1 MPEKDRFGDKL
12 REKERG
18 EEAQYFAKRDREL
31 VEKKHIPAERRGEVS
46 IREAALRRCPEC
58 AKRLANHSFDAIAV
72 AECPYCR
79 GIWISRDGI
88 ESVARRE
95 SESFLGRFFSMTEQ
109 AMNGRTT
116 LRTIVAATDFSENAE
131 IALAWA
137 EQLAGQHRATLILVH
152 ASGFE
157 PVAAPDYVPLP
168 EECYDQVR
176 TSAKAQ
182 LEREAEKARR
192 GGVTVECELGF
203 GLASEIVIAA
213 AQRYDADVIV
223 AGTRGHTGWKRLFLG
238 STAARLVRQAQCPV
252 LTVQHSDAGPP
263 RPIRTV
269 LVATDFS
276 EDAGLATEAAT
287 RILGT
292 TGPDRRIVLLH
303 AYRVP
308 FEASYLPG
316 PILADAIS
324 AADVEVKQTI
334 ERLAAKLRDTGLN
347 VDTVICEGYPP
358 DKIVEQAR
366 SIRADLISIGTHGRS
381 GVNRLFL
388 GSTAERV
395 LGSAPCPVLT
405 VRRESST

>member
-31 VEKKHIPAERRGEVS
+31 IEKKPTPVERPDEVS

-58 AKRLANHSFDAIAV
+58 AKRLANRSFDAIAL

-95 SESFLGRFFSMTEQ
+95 GESFLGRFFSMNEQ

-137 EQLAGQHRATLILVH
+137 EQLARQHRATLILVH

-157 PVAAPDYVPLP
+157 PVAAPEYVPLP
-168 EECYDQVR
+168 EHSDRVR
-176 TSAKAQ
+176 ASAKMQ
-182 LEREAEKARR
+182 LEREVEKAQK
-192 GGVTVECELGF
+192 GGVTVDCELGF
-203 GLASEIVIAA
+203 GPAFEVVIAA

-252 LTVQHSDAGPP
+252 LTVQQSDAGPP

-287 RILGT
+287 RILGA
-292 TGPDRRIVLLH
+292 TGAERRIVLLH

-366 SIRADLISIGTHGRS
+366 SIRADLISMGTHGRS

>member
-1 MPEKDRFGDKL
+1 MSEKDRFGEQL
-12 REKERG
+12 RKKERG
-18 EEAQYFAKRDREL
+18 EEAQYFGKRDREL
-31 VEKKHIPAERRGEVS
+31 TEKKHPPVERPDDVS
-46 IREAALRRCPEC
+46 TREAALRRCPEC
-58 AKRLANHSFDAIAV
+58 AKRLANRRFDAIAL

-79 GIWISRDGI
+79 GIWMSRDGI

-95 SESFLGRFFSMTEQ
+95 SESFLGRFFSMNEQ

-131 IALAWA
+131 IAFAWA
-137 EQLAGQHRATLILVH
+137 EQLARQHRATLVLVH

-157 PVAAPDYVPLP
+157 PVAAPEYVPLP
-168 EECYDQVR
+168 EQHYDRVR
-176 TSAKAQ
+176 ASAKMQ
-182 LEREAEKARR
+182 LEREAEKAQK
-192 GGVTVECELGF
+192 GGVTVDCELGY
-203 GLASEIVIAA
+203 GLASEVVIAA

-238 STAARLVRQAQCPV
+238 STAARLVQQAHCPV
-252 LTVQHSDAGPP
+252 LTVHQSDAGAP

-287 RILGT
+287 RILGA
-292 TGPDRRIVLLH
+292 TGADRRIVLLH

-324 AADVEVKQTI
+324 ATDLEVKRTI
-334 ERLAAKLRDTGLN
+334 ERLAAKLRDTGIN

-358 DKIVEQAR
+358 DKIVEQAQ